1 MNTSG
6 PTVSREPGSQ
16 SAREI
21 RRADLPLHCPPDDS
35 ELWNQHPRVYLPI
48 NPGETALCPYCGN
61 RFFLPE
67 HTA

>member
-1 MNTSG
+1 MNPSG
-6 PTVSREPGSQ
+6 TTPSRESGSHPVQ
-16 SAREI
+16 QI
-21 RRADLPLHCPPDDS
+21 RQADLPLHCPPDDS